1 MSGAG
6 VMSAAMKT
14 LRSNRAL
21 LRKNTGAFNIKEHN
35 TFKGKPISAYKKYS
49 FRKAKPVYMRALRRK
64 LKADRVK
71 TQVKTTTIL
80 VLSIALVLFILFA

>member
-35 TFKGKPISAYKKYS
+35 AFKGKPISAYRKYS
-49 FRKAKPVYMRALRRK
+49 FRKATPVYMRALHKK
-64 LKADRVK
+64 LKVDNIKAQFK
-71 TQVKTTTIL
+71 TVSIL
-80 VLSIALVLFILFA
+80 VLSIALVLLILFA

>member
-35 TFKGKPISAYKKYS
+35 TFKNKPISAFRKYS
-49 FRKAKPVYMRALRRK
+49 FRKATPVYMRALKRK
-64 LKADRVK
+64 LKADKLKALSK
-71 TQVKTTTIL
+71 TISIL
-80 VLSIALVLFILFA
+80 MLSIVLVLFILFA